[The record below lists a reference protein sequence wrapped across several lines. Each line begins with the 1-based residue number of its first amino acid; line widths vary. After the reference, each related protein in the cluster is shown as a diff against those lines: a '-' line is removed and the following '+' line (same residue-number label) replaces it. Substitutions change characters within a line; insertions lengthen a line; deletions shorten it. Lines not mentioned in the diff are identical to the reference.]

1 MKEMN
6 PLEKQLRSWQPRRPS
21 ARLKRR
27 LFGFSFAPGAA
38 WIIGSLAPAAAC
50 LLLTLGFFDAH
61 QRDPTAAYPAPMLV
75 ASNLSNTAFALDGFA
90 NKQNHWSSVTFDSTN
105 RSGLG
110 STTGSFRH

>member
-1 MKEMN
+1 MNEMS

-27 LFGFSFAPGAA
+27 LFGYSFTPGAA

-50 LLLTLGFFDAH
+50 LLLTLGLFNS
-61 QRDPTAAYPAPMLV
+61 RSGIPGGTPVPMLI
-75 ASNLSNTAFALDGFA
+75 ASNLSDTAFALDGFA

-110 STTGSFRH
+110 STMDSFRR